1 MGAARSRW
9 FHSAFWVQSTDP
21 RKTWC
26 TAEDDS
32 TLVPN
37 GIWTFQYTIRMP
49 ETGSGTFDFEHSGRV
64 TIFCGSWDQDWLD
77 GLPPP

>member
-1 MGAARSRW
+1 VRKS
-9 FHSAFWVQSTDP
+9 FSSSSATP
-21 RKTWC
+21 GT
-26 TAEDDS
+26 
-32 TLVPN
+32 N
-37 GIWTFQYTIRMP
+37 RMP